1 MQKTILITG
10 GAGFIGSRL
19 TQTLLDKGYS
29 VIVCDIV
36 APKFQHERLSFLN
49 IDVSKDSLPTTYDG
63 IVTGIIHL
71 AGKTIF
77 GRWTES
83 FKKAIYDSR
92 IDSTQNIVNSI
103 GEWQH
108 KPEVFVCASAFG
120 FYGDKGDE
128 VVTEATS
135 AGTDFLASVCED
147 WEIEAQ
153 KAETFGVRS
162 VQIRTALVLGN
173 KGLLAP
179 LFVPFK
185 FGLGAWIGSG
195 RAWFPW
201 IHVDDIV
208 GIYVF
213 ALETDSVTGPI
224 NTSAPEAIRQKQFMQ
239 IFGEVMH
246 RRVLFSIPIFMLR
259 LKYGDLA
266 ETFNNSAK
274 ISSDK
279 IQRLGYAFKYPSV
292 KEALLNVVNKK

>member
-29 VIVCDIV
+29 IIVCDMV
-36 APKFQHERLSFLN
+36 APKFSHERLTFLK
-49 IDVSKDSLPTTYDG
+49 IDVSKDLLPTNYDG

-83 FKKAIYDSR
+83 FKKGVYDSR
-92 IDSTQNIVNSI
+92 IDSTENIVNSI
-103 GEWQH
+103 SAWQN
-108 KPEVFVCASAFG
+108 KPEVFICASAFG
-120 FYGDKGDE
+120 FYGDKGEE
-128 VVTEATS
+128 VLNESAP

-213 ALETDSVTGPI
+213 ALEHTSVSGPI

-246 RRVLFSIPIFMLR
+246 RKVLFSIPIFMLR

-279 IQRLGYAFKYPSV
+279 IQQLGYVFKYPSV
-292 KEALLNVVNKK
+292 KEALLDVVNKK